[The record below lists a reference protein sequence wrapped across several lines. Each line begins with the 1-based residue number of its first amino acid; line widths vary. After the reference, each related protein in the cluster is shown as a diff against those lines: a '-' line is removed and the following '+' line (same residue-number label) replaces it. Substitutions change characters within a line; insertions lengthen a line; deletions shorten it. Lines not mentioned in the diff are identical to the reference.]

1 MYNLM
6 ERTNGLLRSVPI
18 IFIGQVAPKQEK
30 NKRDLERL
38 GSRVRVR
45 IMGIHSPDG
54 NINPDETLDYAHV
67 LHPNSH
73 GTLNMSSTGIVG
85 GEMVIGMFLRTD
97 GTTLKDPVILGV
109 LPKTYGNDELITADN
124 AETKKSTEFKKLY
137 PFWDKI
143 QPQAWQIK
151 GGEQSPQTQNPV
163 SLEKNEFFRKT
174 PLS

>member
-1 MYNLM
+1 MYY
-6 ERTNGLLRSVPI
+6 TPI
-18 IFIGQVAPKQEK
+18 
-30 NKRDLERL
+30 
-38 GSRVRVR
+38 
-45 IMGIHSPDG
+45 
-54 NINPDETLDYAHV
+54 
-67 LHPNSH
+67 H